1 MNKSNYAFIAALYNN
16 KGAGLYNDVYF
27 PIIKYTIVSLFFK
40 KEKAGENFYDVEDI
54 EEFITD
60 KFGIHIPLVVL
71 KKSVRYISNKN
82 HDLELDIY
90 ENGERFRIKKA
101 WDFSINANFEK
112 ISTEFESD
120 IDLLEKEYKKYLTN
134 AHIESDLRF
143 IDFISDNTDDVLG
156 FLCNKTDLKV
166 NEQYEPVARFLEYI
180 KEHKEQLFVT
190 VSKLFWGSIIAAY
203 LSREEAVV
211 EEDMDAIPEYFLDTS
226 LVMGLLKLSTP
237 EVETYS
243 EDLLKKL
250 LIAKA
255 TIRVHPMTCT
265 EIKSIIKSVEEHGA
279 YSGKDISFAVEKY
292 QYTSTDLASIRIH
305 LEEKLNDLKISV
317 FPNKEYNL
325 EKKATDKYKKDNRV
339 KQLARSRNSSI
350 FEENY
355 RDIHDVYMY
364 DYILNRNNSKNCCQ
378 FITLNKDLIEI
389 LDASNDTQGHIM
401 IHPYK
406 LTLNLWMNGNL
417 STGVESVALT
427 EVITRCFYLNN
438 VDIRNKISTMINYY
452 RDKDGNID
460 QKTYDAILI
469 ALIRRDRKL
478 INFIENTDNLD
489 NNKSIRYDEQLK
501 QHILL
506 KNREVDKDTQDEIE
520 SLRIQVSAES
530 RLHEKKNV
538 KISQLEN
545 EVDTVKQKL
554 NDSQKSEKEKA
565 DILEQLKSLY
575 RAKKEKEDSLERIK
589 DDIDKLAIERDHSVN
604 LTGFYVPRIIFILI
618 LILILIV
625 ILLLI
630 IILKSSSTLYYIS
643 FIIGIIGIAF
653 SAITIGTKLQ
663 ILTPKVS
670 FLKYKKEQ
678 YNYWDSRNPKYMDKI
693 KQKGEIEKEIREL
706 DSKIEEITQ

>member
-27 PIIKYTIVSLFFK
+27 PIIKYTIVSLFYK
-40 KEKAGENFYDVEDI
+40 KEKAGENFYDVKDV
-54 EEFITD
+54 EEFIKD

-71 KKSVRYISNKN
+71 KKSVRYINKN
-82 HDLELDIY
+82 HDFELDIY
-90 ENGERFRIKKA
+90 ENGECFRIKKA

-190 VSKLFWGSIIAAY
+190 VSRLFWGSIIAAY

-243 EDLLKKL
+243 EDLLKTL

-305 LEEKLNDLKISV
+305 LEEKLDDLKISV

-427 EVITRCFYLNN
+427 EVIIRCFYLNN

-538 KISQLEN
+538 KIYQLEN

-604 LTGFYVPRIIFILI
+604 LTGFYVLRILF
-618 LILILIV
+618 IV
-625 ILLLI
+625 ILLLTI
-630 IILKSSSTLYYIS
+630 IVFTKSPTWYQKLGSVIGTL
-643 FIIGIIGIAF
+643 F
-653 SAITIGTKLQ
+653 SAITLVTKLQ

-670 FLKYKKEQ
+670 ISKYKMEQ
-678 YNYWDSRNPKYMDKI
+678 YDSWDSRHPRYVDMI

>member
-27 PIIKYTIVSLFFK
+27 PIIKYTIVSLFYK
-40 KEKAGENFYDVEDI
+40 KEKAGENFYDVKDV
-54 EEFITD
+54 EEFIKD

-82 HDLELDIY
+82 HDFELDIY
-90 ENGERFRIKKA
+90 ENGECFRIKKA
-101 WDFSINANFEK
+101 WDFSVNANFEK
-112 ISTEFESD
+112 ISAEFESD

-134 AHIESDLRF
+134 AHVESDLRF

-156 FLCNKTDLKV
+156 FLCNKIDLKV
-166 NEQYEPVARFLEYI
+166 NEQYEPVARFLEHI
-180 KEHKEQLFVT
+180 KEHKEQLFAT

-203 LSREEAVV
+203 LSREEATV
-211 EEDMDAIPEYFLDTS
+211 EEDRSAISEYFLDTS

-237 EVETYS
+237 EIETYS
-243 EDLLKKL
+243 EDLLKTL

-279 YSGKDISFAVEKY
+279 YIGKDISFAVEKY
-292 QYTSTDLASIRIH
+292 KYTSTDLASIRIH
-305 LEEKLNDLKISV
+305 LEEKLSELKISI

-325 EKKATDKYKKDNRV
+325 EKKATYKYKKDNRV
-339 KQLARSRNSSI
+339 KQLAHSRNSNIS
-350 FEENY
+350 EENY

-364 DYILNRNNSKNCCQ
+364 DYILNRSNSKECCQ

-417 STGVESVALT
+417 STGVESVVLT

-438 VDIRNKISTMINYY
+438 VDIRNKISMMINYY

-460 QKTYDAILI
+460 QRTYDAILI

-478 INFIENTDNLD
+478 INFIENTDNFD
-489 NNKSIRYDEQLK
+489 TNKSIKYDEQLK
-501 QHILL
+501 QDILL
-506 KNREVDKDTQDEIE
+506 NNREVSKYTQDEIE
-520 SLRIQVSAES
+520 SLRTQVSEES
-530 RLHEKKNV
+530 RLHEEKKV
-538 KISQLEN
+538 RISQLRN
-545 EVDTVKQKL
+545 EVDIVNQKL
-554 NDSQKSEKEKA
+554 NDSQKNEKEKTE
-565 DILEQLKSLY
+565 ILEQLKNLS
-575 RAKKEKEDSLERIK
+575 RAKKEKEDFLKKIK
-589 DDIDKLAIERDHSVN
+589 ADIDPLAVEREHSIN
-604 LTGFYVPRIIFILI
+604 LTGFYALRILV
-618 LILILIV
+618 IV
-625 ILLLI
+625 ILLLTI
-630 IILKSSSTLYYIS
+630 IVFIKSSTWYQISGSVIGALFST
-643 FIIGIIGIAF
+643 
-653 SAITIGTKLQ
+653 ITLVTKLQ

-670 FLKYKKEQ
+670 ISKYKKEQ
-678 YNYWDSRNPKYMDKI
+678 YDSWDSRHPRYVDMI
-693 KQKGEIEKEIREL
+693 KQKGKIEKELGEL

>member
-27 PIIKYTIVSLFFK
+27 PIIKYTIVSLFYK
-40 KEKAGENFYDVEDI
+40 KEKAGENFYDVKDV
-54 EEFITD
+54 EEFIKD

-82 HDLELDIY
+82 HDFELDIY
-90 ENGERFRIKKA
+90 ENGECFRIKKA
-101 WDFSINANFEK
+101 WDFSVNANFEK
-112 ISTEFESD
+112 ISAEFESD

-134 AHIESDLRF
+134 AHVESDLRF

-156 FLCNKTDLKV
+156 FLCNKIDLKV
-166 NEQYEPVARFLEYI
+166 NEQYEPVARFLEHI
-180 KEHKEQLFVT
+180 KEHKKLLFAT

-203 LSREEAVV
+203 LSREEAAV
-211 EEDMDAIPEYFLDTS
+211 EEDRNAISEYFLDTS

-237 EVETYS
+237 EIETYS
-243 EDLLKKL
+243 EDLLKTL

-279 YSGKDISFAVEKY
+279 YIGKDISFAVEKY
-292 QYTSTDLASIRIH
+292 KYTSTDLASIRIH
-305 LEEKLNDLKISV
+305 LEEKLNELKISI

-339 KQLARSRNSSI
+339 KQLAHSRNSNIS
-350 FEENY
+350 EENY

-364 DYILNRNNSKNCCQ
+364 DYILNRSNSKECCQ

-417 STGVESVALT
+417 STGVESVVLT

-438 VDIRNKISTMINYY
+438 VDIRNKISMMINYY

-460 QKTYDAILI
+460 QRTYDAILI

-478 INFIENTDNLD
+478 INFIENTDNFD
-489 NNKSIRYDEQLK
+489 TNKSIKFDEQLK
-501 QHILL
+501 QDILL
-506 KNREVDKDTQDEIE
+506 KNREVDKYTQDEIE
-520 SLRIQVSAES
+520 SLRTQVSEES
-530 RLHEKKNV
+530 RLHEEKKV
-538 KISQLEN
+538 KISQLKN
-545 EVDTVKQKL
+545 EVDVVNQKL
-554 NDSQKSEKEKA
+554 NDSQKNEKEKTE
-565 DILEQLKSLY
+565 ILEQLKNLS
-575 RAKKEKEDSLERIK
+575 RAKKEKEDFLKKIKEDLDPLAVER
-589 DDIDKLAIERDHSVN
+589 EHSIN
-604 LTGFYVPRIIFILI
+604 LTGFYALRILVT
-618 LILILIV
+618 V
-625 ILLLI
+625 ILLLAI
-630 IILKSSSTLYYIS
+630 IVCIIVCIKSSTWYQIS
-643 FIIGIIGIAF
+643 GSVIGALF
-653 SAITIGTKLQ
+653 SAITLVTKLQ

-670 FLKYKKEQ
+670 ISKYKKEQ
-678 YNYWDSRNPKYMDKI
+678 YDSWESRHPRYVDMI